1 MAETGRVKWFSNDKG
16 FGFIERDGREDVFV
30 HYSEIAMD
38 GFRTLDEG
46 EAVEF
51 EIIQGDR
58 GPKAQAVR
66 RLGANGTGRPNATA
80 TNGSTGGRDG
90 LKEGRG
96 SNGSPDE
103 ATGSGRTNGS
113 SRGLTLVEQ
122 IKRRLG
128 GRFFG

>member
-1 MAETGRVKWFSNDKG
+1 MPETGRVKWFSNDKG

-30 HYSEIAMD
+30 HYSAIAMD

-58 GPKAQAVR
+58 GPKAQEVR
-66 RLGANGTGRPNATA
+66 RLGRNGGGDGSSANG
-80 TNGSTGGRDG
+80 S
-90 LKEGRG
+90 
-96 SNGSPDE
+96 
-103 ATGSGRTNGS
+103 GSGTGPAGNGHAAAAPS
-113 SRGLTLVEQ
+113 GDASLTLVEQ
-122 IKRRLG
+122 IKRKLG

>member
-1 MAETGRVKWFSNDKG
+1 MPETGRVKWFSNDKG

-30 HYSEIAMD
+30 HYSAIAMD

-58 GPKAQAVR
+58 GPKAQEVR
-66 RLGANGTGRPNATA
+66 RLGLNGEAEASSANGS
-80 TNGSTGGRDG
+80 GSAN
-90 LKEGRG
+90 GRG
-96 SNGSPDE
+96 GNGHAAGAPSE
-103 ATGSGRTNGS
+103 HAS
-113 SRGLTLVEQ
+113 LTLVEQ
-122 IKRRLG
+122 IKRKLG